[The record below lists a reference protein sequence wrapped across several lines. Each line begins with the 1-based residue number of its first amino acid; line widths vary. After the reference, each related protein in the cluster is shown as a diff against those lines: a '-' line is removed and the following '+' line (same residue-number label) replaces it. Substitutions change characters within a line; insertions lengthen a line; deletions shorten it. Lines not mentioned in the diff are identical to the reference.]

1 MIRREDAMLVV
12 GYLVILAPTVEI
24 PAIIVAHLLEL
35 RLQKALIT
43 IMIFTL
49 TGPRGSMIS

>member
-12 GYLVILAPTVEI
+12 GYLVILAPTEI
-24 PAIIVAHLLEL
+24 PANIVAHLLEL